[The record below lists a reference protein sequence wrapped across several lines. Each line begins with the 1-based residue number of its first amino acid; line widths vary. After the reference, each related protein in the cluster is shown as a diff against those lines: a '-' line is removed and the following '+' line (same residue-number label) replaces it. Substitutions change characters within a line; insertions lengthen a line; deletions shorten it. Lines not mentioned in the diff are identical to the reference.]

1 MNRRTQQVA
10 ATLRRAVQE
19 VLARGLSDPRVR
31 GLITV
36 TGITM
41 SDDLQVA
48 TIDVSIFPAEHQ
60 ELTMHGL
67 RAAAAHIRHEVGEL
81 VDIKRMPTLQFR
93 LDTSLKRQAA
103 VLEALDKAR
112 QEREGSAP
120 DDQEARSEADA

>member
-112 QEREGSAP
+112 QERESSAA